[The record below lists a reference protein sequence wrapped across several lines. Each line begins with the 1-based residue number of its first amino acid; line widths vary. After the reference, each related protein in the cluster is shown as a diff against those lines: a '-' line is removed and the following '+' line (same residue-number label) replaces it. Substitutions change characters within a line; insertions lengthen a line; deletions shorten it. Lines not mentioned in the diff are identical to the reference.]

1 MEFKISLFLKAHKK
15 YIWQKTVG
23 HTVHKYGSGKKKM
36 LTPSCTRLGVLQLL
50 LRVEQKNGLDFNET
64 NTKVSKAK
72 LALWSTM
79 ATSWYPMHFIF
90 FVCVPLM
97 GLCVCDAYQQA
108 ALMGNVLTLNGTF
121 EALFTSAI
129 LLNGQC
135 DFIEFFVLLWL
146 WRIRHFRF

>member
-1 MEFKISLFLKAHKK
+1 MKYHGHILISYAF
-15 YIWQKTVG
+15 Y
-23 HTVHKYGSGKKKM
+23 
-36 LTPSCTRLGVLQLL
+36 
-50 LRVEQKNGLDFNET
+50 
-64 NTKVSKAK
+64 
-72 LALWSTM
+72 
-79 ATSWYPMHFIF
+79 F

-135 DFIEFFVLLWL
+135 DFIEFFVLLW
-146 WRIRHFRF
+146 FEE